1 MKHAIIKATAITLAI
16 SFSTSLVADTASKV
30 NSWFSNMNYS
40 TVTNPGVYEGQSAR
54 YATLGGV
61 STRAPITQPFNFV
74 NVQTPKFSAGCGGID
89 FYAGGFSAIDADQF
103 IDNLRAIG
111 QNAQS
116 LAFMLAIQV
125 VSPQLSGVMEDIQT
139 FADKYLNLNMDS
151 CEAAT
156 ELVGGTMDY
165 FGAKEGNCTVKRMQ
179 DFGED
184 WTTANYACTTGGK
197 IKSTESSGGEPNK
210 VDFIKGNLAWYVL
223 MQDPFF
229 SSDTQFAEVIL
240 NLTGTVIIADS
251 GGADDAPS
259 DVRIIQ
265 PALSEEAQ
273 KERFNNIYTALLMG
287 TNATNNLQIYRCTGT
302 ASSNPNGCTTMTGN
316 LQTVTPNWTG
326 LYTRIQNLVASIV
339 AKIYNDTPLTNEE
352 RGLIAS
358 TSIPLYR
365 YLAAT
370 AAYFPRGSDVSRL
383 TSDYTSLIAEDI
395 LLRSLNAVI
404 DKVEQ
409 RSSVLKGG
417 MAEAERIKTYRE
429 DLDGVLRGL
438 AKLRKENDFDVEQYF
453 VMQQRIQL
461 YEKALMSRLGNGMIT
476 SAMWGQ

>member
-265 PALSEEAQ
+265 PALSGETQ
-273 KERFNNIYTALLMG
+273 KERFDNIYTALLMG
-287 TNATNNLQIYRCTGT
+287 TNAANNLQIYRCSGT
-302 ASSNPNGCTTMTGN
+302 ASSNPNGCTTMTGS

-339 AKIYNDTPLTNEE
+339 AKIYSDTPLTNEE
-352 RGLIAS
+352 KGLIAS

-370 AAYFPRGSDVSRL
+370 AAYFPRGADVSRL

-395 LLRSLNAVI
+395 LIRSLNAVI

-409 RSSVLKGG
+409 RSSVLTGG
-417 MAEAERIKTYRE
+417 MAEADRIKKYRE

>member
-1 MKHAIIKATAITLAI
+1 MNKAFKITAFVMAIAMPIAT
-16 SFSTSLVADTASKV
+16 VADTATKV
-30 NSWFSNMNYS
+30 NSWFSNMNYA

-54 YATLGGV
+54 YATLGGI

-116 LAFMLAIQV
+116 LAFMLAIQI

-139 FADKYLNLNMDS
+139 FANKYLNMNMDS

-156 ELVGGTMDY
+156 ALVGGTMDY

-184 WTTANYACTTGGK
+184 YNTANYACTTGGS
-197 IKSTESSGGEPNK
+197 IKSTEASGGDANK
-210 VDFIKGNLAWYVL
+210 IDFIKGNLAWYVL

-229 SSDTQFAEVIL
+229 QSDTEFAEVIL
-240 NLTGTVIIADS
+240 NLTGTVIIADAGS
-251 GGADDAPS
+251 ADDAPS
-259 DVRIIQ
+259 DVRIIE
-265 PALSEEAQ
+265 PAIVGDVK
-273 KERFNNIYTALLMG
+273 KERFRNIYTALLMG
-287 TNATNNLQIYRCTGT
+287 NNATNNLQLYRCTGGAT
-302 ASSNPNGCTTMTGN
+302 SNPNGCATMSGS
-316 LQTVTPNWTG
+316 LQTITPSWTG
-326 LYTRIQNLVASIV
+326 LYTRIENLVASIV
-339 AKIYNDTPLTNEE
+339 NKIYTDTALTNEE

-383 TSDYTSLIAEDI
+383 TGDYTKLIAEDI

-404 DKVEQ
+404 EKVEQ
-409 RSSVLKGG
+409 RSSILKDG
-417 MAEAERIKTYRE
+417 MAEADRIKDFRE

-438 AKLRKENDFDVEQYF
+438 SELRKENDFNVEQYF

-461 YEKALMSRLGNGMIT
+461 YEKALMSRLGSGMIT
-476 SAMWGQ
+476 SAMWGK